1 VVVELDSNN
10 VTNRTI
16 FIWFRHFALGDLSTS
31 RYLYHSNH
39 VSFPAIPSGDFAMTA
54 DFTLAI
60 QFAQIS
66 AKRCARRYNLD
77 LDVCL
82 SEAYLAISSRL
93 PKFDP
98 QKTQLSTYVYRVV
111 TNQIIDYLRSE
122 CLTARAK
129 QTQRLQDDAD
139 FGCSSS
145 FQDDD
150 ADIAARLA
158 LTFAEGGSQART
170 IRRKVESELQ
180 DRGWSSTRIED
191 AFAAV
196 ADGLSTSSFVHS

>member
-1 VVVELDSNN
+1 
-10 VTNRTI
+10 
-16 FIWFRHFALGDLSTS
+16 
-31 RYLYHSNH
+31 
-39 VSFPAIPSGDFAMTA
+39 MTA

-98 QKTQLSTYVYRVV
+98 EKTQLSTYVYRVV

-145 FQDDD
+145 YQDDD
-150 ADIAARLA
+150 ADVAARLA
-158 LTFAEGGSQART
+158 LTFAEGGSQARSN
-170 IRRKVESELQ
+170 RSC
-180 DRGWSSTRIED
+180 RIVVG
-191 AFAAV
+191 AAAASKMRLLRWRTV
-196 ADGLSTSSFVHS
+196 CLFQVSFIHREY